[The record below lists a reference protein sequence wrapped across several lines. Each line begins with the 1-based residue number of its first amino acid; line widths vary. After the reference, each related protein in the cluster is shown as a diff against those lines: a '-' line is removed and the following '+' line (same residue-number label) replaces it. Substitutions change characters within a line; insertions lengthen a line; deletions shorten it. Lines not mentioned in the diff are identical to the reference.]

1 MKKKIGITLGAVALL
16 VVLYFVFKS
25 RTAENLQ
32 EYRL

>member
-16 VVLYFVFKS
+16 VVLYLVFKS
-25 RTAENLQ
+25 RTAENIQ